1 VNLEN
6 IPVHLIKLGVAGFVL
21 SAIGLSAWGFR
32 LLRRVRPGEIR
43 GSSQVFGV
51 GVVSIAF
58 GSFILSLG
66 AFGSDLSAHGQ
77 LASWLALVVCFVGFG
92 VLLVGTQIGVLAR
105 FDEFGVSVRWITGRV
120 ERMAWSD
127 FRRVRQGGVFWS
139 GAVFERRQGRSF
151 LLSSDAGGAYALMLA
166 AQAAGVAGTEAFNL
180 TPPDDAIISNHG

>member
-1 VNLEN
+1 MNLEN
-6 IPVHLIKLGVAGFVL
+6 IPVHLIKLGVTGFIL

-43 GSSQVFGV
+43 GSSQVFGL

-66 AFGSDLSAHGQ
+66 AFGSDLSANGQ
-77 LASWLALVVCFVGFG
+77 LAWWLALVVCFLGSG

-120 ERMAWSD
+120 ERMVWSD
-127 FRRVRQGGVFWS
+127 FRRVRQGRFFWS
-139 GAVFERRQGRSF
+139 GAVFERGKGRPF
-151 LLSSDAGGAYALMLA
+151 LLSSDAGGADALMLA
-166 AQAAGVAGTEAFNL
+166 AQAAGVAGVDAFNL
-180 TPPDDAIISNHG
+180 PPLGEAVSSHKD